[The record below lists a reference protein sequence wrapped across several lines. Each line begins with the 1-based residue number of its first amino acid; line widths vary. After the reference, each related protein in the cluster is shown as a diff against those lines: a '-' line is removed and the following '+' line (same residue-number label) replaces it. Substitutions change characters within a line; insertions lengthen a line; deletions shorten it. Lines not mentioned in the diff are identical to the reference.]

1 MTQEHDYIKKCLNQ
15 IEGQFQWGPR
25 KEWTTYNF
33 NRLSLE
39 VKEASGITLST
50 RTLRRL
56 CSNYKGYKPQTATKN
71 ALAIFLGYEDWEDFK
86 NNQTGAKHANGKKGP
101 ARRTFMDFIRGAAGS
116 IWTYLIVLATLILV
130 AVIVYYPKIMLWLNT
145 ARVEFTSN
153 YVTGTAPQRVTFY
166 YDVSKINSTNLF
178 INKNFYD
185 DGDIIPIN
193 KNRHYFTSDF
203 DLPDHYSVKILANGE
218 RISCIRIHVITNG
231 WEGVINGQYVGRIE
245 NDFHPGS
252 LNYHPDTIAR
262 YARADIDNVLEF
274 RNIREFGILGDN
286 MKLETEIRNVPDS
299 LFSDCLESTIQII
312 NLHGRVGFDFVKPG
326 CPSSMLNAEFGDVL
340 LNGEFQDLDAFYQDF
355 SDWRNVTIAVHD
367 KRIHVSLEGKE
378 IYSVKYTDPLDE
390 VKGLAYKFKGVG
402 EINFVKLYDG
412 DGKLVYEDQ
421 F

>member
-1 MTQEHDYIKKCLNQ
+1 MTQEHEYIKKCLNL

-25 KEWTTYNF
+25 KDWTTYNYS
-33 NRLSLE
+33 RLSLE

-71 ALAIFLGYEDWEDFK
+71 ALSIFLGYKDWEDFK
-86 NNQTGAKHANGKKGP
+86 NQQTGSRITNGKKVQP
-101 ARRTFMDFIRGAAGS
+101 RTNFRSFMHSAIRS
-116 IWTYLIVLATLILV
+116 VWTYIILLLGVALV
-130 AVIVYYPKIMLWLNT
+130 AILLFYPRIKQWFHTNQ
-145 ARVEFTSN
+145 VEFTSN
-153 YVTGTAPQRVTFY
+153 YVIGTAPQRVTFY

-178 INKNFYD
+178 INKNFYE

-203 DLPDHYSVKILANGE
+203 ELPDHYSVKILANGE

-231 WEGVINGQYVGRIE
+231 WEGVINGQHVGRID
-245 NDFHPGS
+245 NSHRPGI
-252 LNYHPDTIAR
+252 LAYHPDTIANNTSP
-262 YARADIDNVLEF
+262 DFDNVLEF

-286 MKLETEIRNVPDS
+286 MKLEAELRNIPDS

-340 LNGEFQDLDAFYQDF
+340 LNGEFQDMDSFYQDF
-355 SDWRNVTIAVHD
+355 SDWRTVAIEVRD

-390 VKGLAYKFKGVG
+390 VKGLVFKFKGVG
-402 EINFVKLYDG
+402 EINYVKLFDG
-412 DGKLVYEDQ
+412 GGELVYEDQ